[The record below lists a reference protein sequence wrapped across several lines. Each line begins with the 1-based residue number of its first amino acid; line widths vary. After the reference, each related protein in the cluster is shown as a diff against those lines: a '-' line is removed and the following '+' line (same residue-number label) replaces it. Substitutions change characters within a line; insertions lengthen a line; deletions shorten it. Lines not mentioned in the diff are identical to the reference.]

1 MDNVLSRTYVHTDI
15 LGQQVIRERAIPVR
29 QEFKNYMLVAIALVF
44 SMLLFVW
51 SRTQMVQMGYEVSQA
66 NKIYQGYVSENQQL
80 RVEVASLRAPSR
92 IEALAKSQL
101 GFVTPKAEQIIL
113 VP

>member
-1 MDNVLSRTYVHTDI
+1 MDNVISRTYVHTDI
-15 LGQQVIRERAIPVR
+15 LGQQVIKARDISVR

-51 SRTQMVQMGYEVSQA
+51 SSSQMVQMGYEVSQA

-92 IEALAKSQL
+92 IESIAKSQL
-101 GFVTPKAEQIIL
+101 DFVTPKAEQIIL